1 MTGHEFT
8 DQGTL
13 RSVAYGRQHG
23 ACAACGDGMHLER
36 AHLHH
41 RKRRRDLGHCACN
54 TILLHAD
61 CHNIAPGSVH
71 QRPAW
76 ARARGL
82 IVPSWEDT
90 RTVPV
95 RTVDGTVWLT
105 CGGTATFTPP
115 EGQPHHTRENQP

>member
-1 MTGHEFT
+1 MSGHEFT
-8 DQGTL
+8 DQGAL
-13 RSVAYGRQHG
+13 RRVAYGRQHG
-23 ACAACGDGMHLER
+23 ACAACGHGMHLER

-54 TILLHAD
+54 TVLLHD
-61 CHNIAPGSVH
+61 TCHVVAPQAVH

-95 RTVDGTVWLT
+95 RTIDGTVWLT
-105 CGGTATFTPP
+105 CDGTSTPH
-115 EGQPHHTRENQP
+115 QPDGAEP